1 MDVLASLLKQLSEQ
15 TNVNKELRD
24 LIKTN
29 GGK

>member
-15 TNVNKELRD
+15 TNVNQELRD
-24 LIKTN
+24 IIKTN

>member
-1 MDVLASLLKQLSEQ
+1 MDALASLLKQLSEQ